1 MITGTILK
9 NGTIRLIL
17 TGSDEIDAA
26 ILKQLNGATARLIT
40 DNVRLEDKLLTGAI
54 ILEKIEINARQI
66 TEPPAEVA

>member
-40 DNVRLEDKLLTGAI
+40 DNVRLEDKLLTGAL